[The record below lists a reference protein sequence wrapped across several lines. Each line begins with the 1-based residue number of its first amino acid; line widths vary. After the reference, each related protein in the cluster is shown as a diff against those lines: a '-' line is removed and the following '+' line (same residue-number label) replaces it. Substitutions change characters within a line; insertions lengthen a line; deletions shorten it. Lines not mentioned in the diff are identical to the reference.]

1 MRAILISV
9 GVVRSRF
16 TNPFF
21 DDGVIMQGGMKNLM
35 RQARQMQNKIQEA
48 QEEVEDEEFEA
59 STGGGA
65 VTAVVTGAMELVSID
80 INEEA
85 VDPDDVEM
93 LEEMI
98 VGAVNQALQEAEE
111 TKNEKMEEVTG
122 GMNMPG
128 MF

>member
-1 MRAILISV
+1 
-9 GVVRSRF
+9 
-16 TNPFF
+16 
-21 DDGVIMQGGMKNLM
+21 MQGGMKNLM

>member
-1 MRAILISV
+1 
-9 GVVRSRF
+9 
-16 TNPFF
+16 
-21 DDGVIMQGGMKNLM
+21 MQGGMKNLM

-65 VTAVVTGAMELVSID
+65 VTAVVTGAMALVSID

>member
-1 MRAILISV
+1 
-9 GVVRSRF
+9 
-16 TNPFF
+16 
-21 DDGVIMQGGMKNLM
+21 MQGGMKNLM
-35 RQARQMQNKIQEA
+35 RQARQMQDKIQEA
-48 QEEVEDEEFEA
+48 QDEVEGEEFEA
-59 STGGGA
+59 SIGGGA
-65 VTAVVTGAMELVSID
+65 VAAVVTGAMELVSID
-80 INEEA
+80 IDEAA

-122 GMNMPG
+122 GMDMPG

>member
-1 MRAILISV
+1 
-9 GVVRSRF
+9 
-16 TNPFF
+16 
-21 DDGVIMQGGMKNLM
+21 MQGGMKNLM
-35 RQARQMQNKIQEA
+35 RQARQMQNKIEEA
-48 QEEVEDEEFEA
+48 QQEVEGEEFTA

-65 VTAVVTGAMELVSID
+65 VTAVVTGAMELVDID
-80 INEEA
+80 ISEEA
-85 VDPDDVEM
+85 VDPDDTEM

>member
-1 MRAILISV
+1 MAVWNERL
-9 GVVRSRF
+9 REDQL
-16 TNPFF
+16 FF
-21 DDGVIMQGGMKNLM
+21 HSGETMQGGMKNLM
-35 RQARQMQNKIQEA
+35 RQARQMQDKIQKA
-48 QEEVEDEEFEA
+48 QDEVEGEEFEA

-80 INEEA
+80 IDEAA

-122 GMNMPG
+122 GMDMPG